1 MIFLKINSSTV
12 YLEKYSKTLSLL
24 VYFFLLPFF
33 PLCGY
38 EHIFYFFLFES
49 TVNFFHFVEIKW
61 IGDINICIHMYI
73 IYICTYI
80 LNRIVG
86 LQVSKKPI
94 FLTSFGLWPFS
105 REFFHNTWLRYI
117 YIYTYVYIIY
127 IYIYYIYIHMH
138 IYIQIYIYN
147 IYILYIYI
155 YIYMYKTYAY
165 VN

>member
-38 EHIFYFFLFES
+38 EYIFYFFLFES

-80 LNRIVG
+80 LNRIMG

-155 YIYMYKTYAY
+155 YICIKHMHL
-165 VN
+165 

>member
-80 LNRIVG
+80 LNRIMG

-117 YIYTYVYIIY
+117 YIYTYVYILY

-155 YIYMYKTYAY
+155 YIYICIKHMHL
-165 VN
+165 

>member
-24 VYFFLLPFF
+24 VFFFLIPSF

-49 TVNFFHFVEIKW
+49 TVNFFHFLEIKW

-73 IYICTYI
+73 IYICMYI
-80 LNRIVG
+80 LNR
-86 LQVSKKPI
+86 
-94 FLTSFGLWPFS
+94 
-105 REFFHNTWLRYI
+105 YI
-117 YIYTYVYIIY
+117 YIQILNRYIYTYA
-127 IYIYYIYIHMH
+127 YIH
-138 IYIQIYIYN
+138 IYIYN

-155 YIYMYKTYAY
+155 YITYAS

>member
-49 TVNFFHFVEIKW
+49 TVNFFHFLEIKW

-80 LNRIVG
+80 LNRIMG

-155 YIYMYKTYAY
+155 YIYICIKHMHL
-165 VN
+165 

>member
-80 LNRIVG
+80 LNRIMG

-155 YIYMYKTYAY
+155 YIYICIKHMHL
-165 VN
+165 

>member
-80 LNRIVG
+80 LNRIMG

-155 YIYMYKTYAY
+155 YIYMYKTYAS

>member
-80 LNRIVG
+80 LNRIMG

-117 YIYTYVYIIY
+117 YIYICIYYIY

-155 YIYMYKTYAY
+155 YIYIY
-165 VN
+165 V

>member
-80 LNRIVG
+80 LNRIMG

-127 IYIYYIYIHMH
+127 ISIYITYIYIC
-138 IYIQIYIYN
+138 IYIYKF
-147 IYILYIYI
+147 IYITFIFYIYI
-155 YIYMYKTYAY
+155 YIYIY
-165 VN
+165 V

>member
-24 VYFFLLPFF
+24 VFFFLIPSFPLCGFFFFFLIPSF

-49 TVNFFHFVEIKW
+49 TVNFFHFLEIKW

-73 IYICTYI
+73 IYICMYI
-80 LNRIVG
+80 LNR
-86 LQVSKKPI
+86 
-94 FLTSFGLWPFS
+94 
-105 REFFHNTWLRYI
+105 YI
-117 YIYTYVYIIY
+117 YIQILNRYIYTYA
-127 IYIYYIYIHMH
+127 YIH
-138 IYIQIYIYN
+138 IYIYN

-155 YIYMYKTYAY
+155 YITYAS

>member
-80 LNRIVG
+80 LNRIMG

-127 IYIYYIYIHMH
+127 IYIYYIYIHMP

-155 YIYMYKTYAY
+155 YIYICIKHMHL
-165 VN
+165 